1 MTTKRTR
8 RFYPSKLF
16 SPLIE
21 DLNKEK
27 LDAGDDAFVSCYEG
41 ETNYRRYVL
50 FLLFTIAVMQ
60 NFDRNVPSI
69 LFPTLA
75 AELDMTDVDTGLV
88 NGAFFLLVNCAL
100 AIRWRDWQI
109 REVGRTF

>member
-1 MTTKRTR
+1 MSVVAGDEEENATTL
-8 RFYPSKLF
+8 PSSNKVLF

-60 NFDRNVPSI
+60 NFDRKRPIYPLPNVS
-69 LFPTLA
+69 
-75 AELDMTDVDTGLV
+75 G
-88 NGAFFLLVNCAL
+88 
-100 AIRWRDWQI
+100 
-109 REVGRTF
+109 